1 MAGVGQNQVQG
12 PIPPQ
17 MNRQMQASPLPGQQQ
32 MSMGMNDPNH
42 RAALQQQQQQQQAM
56 LQQQQQQDGSFSD
69 DDYDD
74 IFMDLA
80 EQVPQSQGMD
90 MSSG

>member
-1 MAGVGQNQVQG
+1 MAE
-12 PIPPQ
+12 
-17 MNRQMQASPLPGQQQ
+17 MQLLETVEAE
-32 MSMGMNDPNH
+32 
-42 RAALQQQQQQQQAM
+42 
-56 LQQQQQQDGSFSD
+56 QQQQDGSFSD

>member
-1 MAGVGQNQVQG
+1 MEMLETVEAE
-12 PIPPQ
+12 
-17 MNRQMQASPLPGQQQ
+17 
-32 MSMGMNDPNH
+32 
-42 RAALQQQQQQQQAM
+42 QQQQQH
-56 LQQQQQQDGSFSD
+56 QDGSFSD

-80 EQVPQSQGMD
+80 EGSQGMD

>member
-1 MAGVGQNQVQG
+1 MAE
-12 PIPPQ
+12 
-17 MNRQMQASPLPGQQQ
+17 MQLLETVEAEQQ
-32 MSMGMNDPNH
+32 
-42 RAALQQQQQQQQAM
+42 